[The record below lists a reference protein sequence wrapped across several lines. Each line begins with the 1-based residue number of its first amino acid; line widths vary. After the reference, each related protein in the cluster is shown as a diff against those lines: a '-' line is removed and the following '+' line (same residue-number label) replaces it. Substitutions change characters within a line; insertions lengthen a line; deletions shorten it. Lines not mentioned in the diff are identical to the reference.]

1 VIDVVRDTV
10 MAQVVVQAG
19 PHRFVSLISREGCD
33 ELELEVGSIVLTAVK
48 ATNVAIELPGP
59 Q

>member
-1 VIDVVRDTV
+1 

-19 PHRFVSLISREGCD
+19 PHRFVSLISREACD

-48 ATNVAIELPGP
+48 ATNVSIELPGP
-59 Q
+59 